1 MSCVSVNKLERNEK
15 KSKMNL
21 YLILEKLIN
30 WPKKVGTLWCVDR
43 WESYTSTQTKPP
55 HLSSLLPLFL
65 TISVLFPL
73 NASKMRGGGS
83 KRSIGHVYNSHAH
96 VHVRVCMS
104 M

>member
-1 MSCVSVNKLERNEK
+1 
-15 KSKMNL
+15 MNL

-65 TISVLFPL
+65 TMSVLFPL
-73 NASKMRGGGS
+73 SASKMRGGGLREAS
-83 KRSIGHVYNSHAH
+83 DMCTTHMHMCMF
-96 VHVRVCMS
+96 VCVCRCKLEY
-104 M
+104 